1 MSKIINKI
9 CLNEDTGALPYISN
23 KDLTYSAIIMV
34 LKQTF
39 VFLTECPEN
48 LMALCQIYNEEQIQ

>member
-9 CLNEDTGALPYISN
+9 CLNEDIGTLPYISN
-23 KDLTYSAIIMV
+23 KDVTYSAIIMV
-34 LKQTF
+34 LEQTF

-48 LMALCQIYNEEQIQ
+48 LITFC